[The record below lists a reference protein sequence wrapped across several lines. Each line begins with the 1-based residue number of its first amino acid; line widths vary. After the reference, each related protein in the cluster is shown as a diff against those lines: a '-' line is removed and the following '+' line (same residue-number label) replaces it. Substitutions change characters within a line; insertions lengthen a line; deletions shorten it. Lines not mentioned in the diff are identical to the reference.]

1 MKQAPVA
8 HWLPLR
14 RARPAPVG
22 RRIWPPR
29 RRGRPTGGRSGTYA

>member
-8 HWLPLR
+8 HWLHLR

-22 RRIWPPR
+22 RRIRLPL
-29 RRGRPTGGRSGTYA
+29 RRGRPTGRRSGTYA